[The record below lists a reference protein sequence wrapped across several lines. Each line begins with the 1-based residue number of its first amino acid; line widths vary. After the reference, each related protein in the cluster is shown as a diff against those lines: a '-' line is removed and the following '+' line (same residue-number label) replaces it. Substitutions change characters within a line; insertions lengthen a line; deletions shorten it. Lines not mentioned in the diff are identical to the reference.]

1 METELRRRG
10 APQTNG
16 TAAPTIE
23 LPAARPESAATRNP
37 FADRVKHGKAMQI
50 LRGVSLALYFFLS
63 CVA

>member
-23 LPAARPESAATRNP
+23 LPPAKPESAASQNP

-50 LRGVSLALYFFLS
+50 LRGVSLGLYFFVS